1 MKREHKEEM
10 KRRARNIC
18 LLVAYDGTSYHG
30 FQRQTPPVVAV
41 QNVLENSLS
50 RVFGDAV
57 ELAAAGRTDAG
68 VHAAGQVVNFF
79 TDGTIPVERVPRA
92 VNSLLP
98 PDIVVCRAF
107 EADRNFSAL
116 HSAKE
121 KTYRY
126 RILTGETPSPFL
138 CRYAWH
144 IRQPLDTAA
153 IETALVSLLGEHDFS
168 SFRAAGGAPM
178 SPVRTM
184 KRAECV
190 RGGRELSFV
199 FAADGFLYHMVRNII
214 GTLVDV
220 GRGVLLPAEFAAILE
235 AKDRQRAGATAPA
248 CGLCLTRVEYDADW
262 YEPPEDFEPQGLRTS

>member
-18 LLVAYDGTSYHG
+18 LLVAYDGTDYHG
-30 FQRQTPPVVAV
+30 FQRQTPPVAAV
-41 QNVLENSLS
+41 QNVLEGALS
-50 RVFGDAV
+50 RVFGDTI
-57 ELAAAGRTDAG
+57 ELAAAGRMDAG

-107 EADRNFSAL
+107 EADRDFSAL
-116 HSAKE
+116 HSARE

-144 IRQPLDTAA
+144 IRQPLDFAA
-153 IETALVSLLGEHDFS
+153 MENAARILLGTHDFS

-184 KRAECV
+184 TRAECS
-190 RGGRELSFV
+190 RDGRELSFV
-199 FAADGFLYHMVRNII
+199 FTADGFLYHMVRNIV
-214 GTLVDV
+214 GTLADV
-220 GRGVLLPAEFAAILE
+220 GKGVLSPEDFASIL
-235 AKDRQRAGATAPA
+235 AARDRNKASATAPA
-248 CGLCLTRVEYDADW
+248 AGLCLVRVDYDAPW
-262 YEPPEDFEPQGLRTS
+262 YKV